1 MKVCTTC
8 KIEKPLSEFPKL
20 CKNRAHLSDGHQPQC
35 KACRKAY
42 RSTPEQRKLSNEG
55 KKRSLLKPE
64 NLAKKKKRDRQYSQT
79 EQGKEAHAKAQ
90 VKYKKT
96 QNGKAIISG
105 IQKKYRQTQ
114 KCKNAVSRSRLKF
127 PERRKAGII
136 IMNALAYGKIIRP
149 DHCSVCNKIC
159 VPEGHHPDYSKPLE
173 VVWVCKDCHT
183 AIHWCPAK

>member
-1 MKVCTTC
+1 MKKCTTC
-8 KIEKPLSEFPKL
+8 KQEKPLSEFPKL
-20 CKNRAHLSDGHQPQC
+20 CKNRSYLGDGHQPQC

-42 RSTPEQRKLSNEG
+42 RSTPEQRRISDLG

-64 NLAKKKKRDRQYSQT
+64 NLAKKKERDRRYSQT
-79 EQGKEAHAKAQ
+79 EHGKQVRNNARAKYNATQKGKTAHSRG
-90 VKYKKT
+90 T
-96 QNGKAIISG
+96 
-105 IQKKYRQTQ
+105 KKYQQTQ
-114 KCKNAVSRSRLKF
+114 KCKDAVNRSRLKF

-136 IMNALAYGKIIRP
+136 VMNALRTGKIIRS

-183 AIHWCPAK
+183 AIHWRP